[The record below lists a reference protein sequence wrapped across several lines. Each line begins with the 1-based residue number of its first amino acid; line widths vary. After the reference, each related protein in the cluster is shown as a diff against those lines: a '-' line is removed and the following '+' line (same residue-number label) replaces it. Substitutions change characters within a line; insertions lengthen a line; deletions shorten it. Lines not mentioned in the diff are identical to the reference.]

1 MTTILKTHSRENPHL
16 PKSFR
21 HVRLELAREA
31 GNPEGRS
38 DTGYLLWVPLDA
50 SGKIDAKPWKE
61 FRDYY
66 RVLKFRPAQ
75 ANEIGHL
82 VHRKN
87 GGWTLQYDISG
98 EDAEEEGFHLEDE
111 HFVPGE
117 YVSIREKE
125 KTHVYKV
132 STVEHY

>member
-1 MTTILKTHSRENPHL
+1 MPTTTKTCSTATPYL

-21 HVRLELAREA
+21 HVRLELARET
-31 GNPEGRS
+31 GSPESRS

-66 RVLKFRPAQ
+66 RILKFRPRH

-82 VHRKN
+82 VHRKD
-87 GGWTLQYDISG
+87 GWTLQYDISG
-98 EDAEEEGFHLEDE
+98 EDAEETGFHFEDE
-111 HFVPGE
+111 HFALGE

-132 STVEHY
+132 STVERY